1 MKIVNE
7 ILSFTEAKKRKAGF
21 GNSEGFSSAVLIDG
35 LDSNEFFKAPFGR
48 QLGDLKKVKDW
59 KASQGV
65 KTDHVGAKGK
75 STMAAVKAWVKSV
88 KPTEFYARWKQ
99 DSSNYKDDSVEI
111 FYKK

>member
-7 ILSFTEAKKRKAGF
+7 ILNVVEAKKRKAGF
-21 GNSEGFSSAVLIDG
+21 GNSEGFSHAVSIDA
-35 LDSNEFFKAPFGR
+35 LDSNEFFKASFGR
-48 QLGDLKKVKDW
+48 QLNDLKRVREW

-75 STMAAVKAWVKSV
+75 STMAAVKKWVKEV